1 MAKLASSI
9 GSNLIGCR
17 WTSWYTV
24 AKMVPERTSST
35 DCTVVIRSGSAA
47 VTVDIAR
54 CAGVGAVS
62 IKAVY
67 WTVLLTV
74 SVDCS

>member
-24 AKMVPERTSST
+24 AKMVLERSSST
-35 DCTVVIRSGSAA
+35 DCTVEIRDGSAA
-47 VTVDIAR
+47 VTVDIAS
-54 CAGVGAVS
+54 CAGVIVVC
-62 IKAVY
+62 IKVVC
-67 WTVLLTV
+67 WTGQLAV